1 MSPSKSSGALAELSS
16 QLASAVENAGKSV
29 VAIHARRRIPS
40 SGIVWRDGVV
50 VSASHTVR
58 RNEEIEVAL
67 PTGESASATIAG
79 RDAATD
85 LVALRLTGTA
95 LRVAPRADA
104 DVLRV
109 GSIVLAIGRP
119 GRDVTASFGIIS
131 AVAEGWRTVHGA
143 RVDSVLRLDVAVYD
157 GFSGGPLID
166 TSGGVV
172 GLNNSALA
180 RGAPIA
186 LPAAV
191 VDRVVDELLQRGHVR
206 RAYLGV
212 AVHPIALGAAFA
224 KHHQLAGEIAL
235 MVMSV
240 AERGP
245 AERAGLM
252 VGDVLIEANGQPLRR
267 PSDLLDALSSVRD
280 GSQLALTFLRGGTR
294 KSLSITPGDRDAAEA
309 EERGE

>member
-1 MSPSKSSGALAELSS
+1 MSPSKPSGALAELSS

-40 SGIVWRDGVV
+40 SGIVWRDGVA

-58 RNEEIEVAL
+58 RNEDIEVAL
-67 PTGESASATIAG
+67 PTGESAGATIAG

-85 LVALRLTGTA
+85 LVALRLTGATP
-95 LRVAPRADA
+95 RVAPRADA
-104 DVLRV
+104 DALRV

-119 GRDVTASFGIIS
+119 GRNVTASFGIIS
-131 AVAEGWRTVHGA
+131 AVAEGWRTVQGA
-143 RVDSVLRLDVAVYD
+143 RVDHVLRLDLAVYD

-180 RGAPIA
+180 RGTPIA

-224 KHHQLAGEIAL
+224 THHQLAGEIAL

-294 KSLSITPGDRDAAEA
+294 KSLSVTPGDRDAAEA
-309 EERGE
+309 EDDGE